1 MAESISTGKTF
12 SKADANAAGWKLD
25 LLKNSDP
32 FACHMFYF
40 MDYRTGH
47 ERVIGVPMESFNN
60 AKPIAEPAI
69 ASAVLCE
76 LLLVT
81 ASGAAD
87 AQIEAKL
94 AHAAVHYA
102 KATRS
107 YDIWTRGQP
116 KSTRLHCLLNVY
128 PDKQNPR
135 SATVRPVMFGDIGA
149 IADYE
154 NVVGMSAHVKQLD
167 AKSTSFA
174 HCKF

>member
-12 SKADANAAGWKLD
+12 SQADANVAGWKLD
-25 LLKNSDP
+25 MLKNSDP

-47 ERVIGVPMESFNN
+47 ERVIGVPRESFNN

-69 ASAVLCE
+69 AAAVLCE
-76 LLLVT
+76 LLLVI

-94 AHAAVHYA
+94 AHASVHYA

-116 KSTRLHCLLNVY
+116 RSTRLHCLLNVY

-135 SATVRPVMFGDIGA
+135 SATVRPVMFCDISA

-154 NVVGMSAHVKQLD
+154 KVVDMSVHAKQLD
-167 AKSTSFA
+167 AQSASFA
-174 HCKF
+174 HCQF